1 MTGMVASLPRN
12 VSGSFI
18 FVFLAFFF
26 LSRMFLI
33 ASAGDKQPFQEVRG
47 EHFLVEFTDEQERTV
62 AGQVLDR
69 AELYYGKITSD
80 IGRSRHQQSWAWDRR
95 VRIVLYP
102 DQFSYNRFTGQPQWS
117 KAYASRYSK
126 FFSSRVIVSWLGQP
140 GFLEEALPHEI
151 AHLVLW
157 DFLGFSSKVPLWL
170 EEGIAQLAESDK
182 REIVQQAIKQVQ
194 ASGQIIPLAALAGT
208 DIVNEKDIAK
218 VSLFYAQSL
227 SLVLFMIEKHGRD
240 SFRRLLRE
248 LRDGKDFEQALQTSY
263 PLVFPSVNDL
273 EKRWKAF
280 LEFDNI

>member
-1 MTGMVASLPRN
+1 MTGTVSLLPRIL
-12 VSGSFI
+12 SGFHVFI
-18 FVFLAFFF
+18 LLSCFF
-26 LSRMFLI
+26 LSQLFSI
-33 ASAGDKQPFQEVRG
+33 ACAGDNQPFQEVRG
-47 EHFLVEFTDEQERTV
+47 EHFLVEFTAEQER
-62 AGQVLDR
+62 ASARQILDR
-69 AELYYGKITSD
+69 AELYYSKITSD
-80 IGRSRHQQSWAWDRR
+80 IGHSRHQQSWAWDRR

-126 FFSSRVIVSWLGQP
+126 FFSSRVIVSWLGQL

-182 REIVQQAIKQVQ
+182 REIVQQAIKQVE
-194 ASGQIIPLAALAGT
+194 ASGQIIPLAILAGM
-208 DIVNEKDIAK
+208 DIVNEKDTAK

-227 SLVLFMIEKHGRD
+227 SLVLFMLEKHGRD
-240 SFRRLLRE
+240 AFRRLLRE
-248 LRDGKDFEQALQTSY
+248 LRDGKDFEQALQTAY

-280 LEFDNI
+280 LSLDNI